1 MEFSYIINA
10 LSAFN
15 KKKIVY
21 IDNTCCRPIMY
32 KKPLNQPFKP
42 PRMQEAANKPVR
54 LAQPVKL
61 FKRKPDSS
69 PLDTPKIAQTS
80 ITNSV
85 NVLWRKKTLKK
96 NKTWDGDGVL
106 VITADQLVF
115 KCDPQGGSNL
125 REQGRRSKPLK
136 GLDGVISIGNYE
148 IELDGEISEM
158 KPAPKKHRKIEYEKE
173 PTISA
178 DKKPSSLPFKSPMT
192 SSLTRQPQKKSA
204 PLYKTDYEHSIILSQ
219 ESETSKMVVV
229 DPLLSQHLRPHQRD
243 GVKFLYDC
251 LDGSKDL
258 PHKGCILADEMGL
271 GKTLTTITLIWTLLK
286 QNQADHKRPPVKKI
300 LIVCPVTLIHNWKRE
315 FRKWLGMNRV
325 SILEMNST
333 SNVEEDKR
341 SVINFGRTR
350 VYQILIL
357 GYEKLQKLTNEI
369 SQISID
375 LMVCDEGHRLK
386 NSNNK
391 VMKSLTSFQIPRKV
405 ILTGTPI
412 QNDLNEFYN
421 IINFVQP
428 GIVGDFAT
436 FNKDY
441 MRPILQA
448 REINCLNRKII
459 KAGNEKSNSLVE
471 LTQKFI
477 LRRKAKDIN
486 TNFLP
491 PKTELILMVPMTE
504 LQQELYK
511 DIIETN
517 QAKLGLINDRNFFLQ
532 KILVLRKICNS
543 PSLLKDEPDFAKY
556 NLGNR
561 FNSGKIKLTVL
572 LLRKLYETTNEKC
585 VIVSNFTKTLDV
597 LQLIIEHNN
606 WKYHRLDG
614 SSKGRD
620 KIVRDFNESPQK
632 DRFIILL
639 SSKAGGVGLNLIGA
653 SRLILFDNDW
663 NPSVDIQAMARVHR
677 DGQKRHTFI
686 YRLYTKGTIDEKILQ
701 RQLMKQNLSDKF
713 LDDNDNSKDDVFND
727 YDLKDLFTVD
737 LDTNCSTHDLMECL
751 CKGQLR
757 DPTPVLEAAECK
769 PKPAEP
775 VDDTDDGWMSALDFK
790 QLSQKEE
797 TGAVSTMRQCL
808 LGYQHIDPEI
818 LRSTEPVGDD
828 LVLASVL
835 SESSDLAKTALSSKK
850 KSKKPVVSF
859 IFVSSQE

>member
-1 MEFSYIINA
+1 
-10 LSAFN
+10 
-15 KKKIVY
+15 
-21 IDNTCCRPIMY
+21 MY
-32 KKPLNQPFKP
+32 KKPTNRPFKP
-42 PRMQEAANKPVR
+42 PRMQEAVNKPVKP
-54 LAQPVKL
+54 AQPVKIS
-61 FKRKPDSS
+61 KRKPKILS
-69 PLDTPKIAQTS
+69 PGTPEVAQTS
-80 ITNSV
+80 TTNSV

-96 NKTWDGDGVL
+96 NKTWDGDGIL
-106 VITADQLVF
+106 VITGDQLIF
-115 KCDPQGGSNL
+115 KCDPLGGSNL
-125 REQGRRSKPLK
+125 REQGRRSKSSKSLE
-136 GLDGVISIGNYE
+136 GVIAIGNYE
-148 IELDGEISEM
+148 IELDGEISDV
-158 KPAPKKHRKIEYEKE
+158 KPASKKHRKIEYEVSSE
-173 PTISA
+173 RESTTSA
-178 DKKPSSLPFKSPMT
+178 DKKSSSLPFKSPMT
-192 SSLTRQPQKKSA
+192 NSVTRQPQKKNA
-204 PLYKTDYEHSIILSQ
+204 PLYKSDYEHSIVLSQ

-229 DPLLSQHLRPHQRD
+229 DPLLSQHLRPHQRE
-243 GVKFLYDC
+243 GVKFLYNC
-251 LDGSKDL
+251 LDGSKEL

-286 QNQADHKRPPVKKI
+286 QNQVDHKRPAVKKV
-300 LIVCPVTLIHNWKRE
+300 LVVCPVTLIHNWKRE

-325 SILEMNST
+325 SILEMSSA

-369 SQISID
+369 SQINVD
-375 LMVCDEGHRLK
+375 LLVCDEGHRLK

-391 VMKSLTSFQIPRKV
+391 VMKSLTSFQIPRKI

-428 GIVGDFAT
+428 GIVGDFAS
-436 FNKDY
+436 FNRDY
-441 MRPILQA
+441 MKPILQA

-532 KILVLRKICNS
+532 KILILRKICNS

-572 LLRKLYETTNEKC
+572 LLRKLFETTNEKC

-620 KIVRDFNESPQK
+620 KIVRDFNESLQK
-632 DRFIILL
+632 DRFIMLL

-751 CKGQLR
+751 CNGRLR
-757 DPTPVLEAAECK
+757 DPTPVLEAECK
-769 PKPAEP
+769 TKPLEA
-775 VDDTDDGWMSALDFK
+775 VDNTDDGWMSALDFK

-818 LRSTEPVGDD
+818 LEPTEPVGDD
-828 LVLASVL
+828 LVLANIL
-835 SESSDLAKTALSSKK
+835 AESSGLAKSALSSEKK
-850 KSKKPVVSF
+850 PKKPVVNF
-859 IFVSSQE
+859 IFVSGQH